1 MGFIQKFVLPKETD
15 LAAALQAQTAA
26 TRNIVHDLYAAY
38 ILHDEEAFS
47 AIRNETNETRALKDK
62 NMKELLDVFIAPY
75 DKESIF
81 RIITQLDWI
90 ALSVK
95 HFVVEVDAYQNTQ
108 ALDMYRDIFELL
120 REIASLLDDGFKQ
133 LSSKELPSIGLIHDK
148 YDQVV
153 ECRARH
159 VARLLQQ
166 DDFKH
171 IIIHKDI
178 LAQLKEIA
186 KRMHVTANTLEDMA
200 IKVM

>member
-1 MGFIQKFVLPKETD
+1 MGFIQKFVLPKQAD
-15 LAAALQAQTAA
+15 LAAALQAQTLA

-38 ILHDEEAFS
+38 ILHVDKAFS
-47 AIRNETNETRALKDK
+47 AIENDTSETSAIKEK

-95 HFVVEVDAYQNTQ
+95 HFVIEVNAYHNKQDLNI
-108 ALDMYRDIFELL
+108 YRDIFELL
-120 REIASLLDDGFKQ
+120 KDMASLLEEGFKQ
-133 LSSKELPSIGLIHDK
+133 LTKKELPSIALIHDK

-153 ECRARH
+153 ECRAKH
-159 VARLLQQ
+159 VAELLQQ

-171 IIIHKDI
+171 ILIHKDI
-178 LAQLKEIA
+178 LSQLKEIA

-200 IKVM
+200 IKIM